1 MKTLPAVLCCSPR
14 CARTEDKA
22 ALDPRPAA
30 PGYVLCWTCRD
41 RAEEYL
47 TSLARLY
54 LDCEAAMI
62 RATGLHDKVSGTSS
76 PGLPL
81 NLVAAEARSRIVAV
95 LAEWAGMVVDER
107 GVDAP
112 KREAG
117 ALVDFLLGQLRWLGA
132 HPAAGDLCDELAD
145 LVHAAD
151 RAAYPSP
158 PRRTQLGRR
167 CLFTECGGVLVGVV
181 HVDRPER
188 SRIECDLDP
197 AAHRWARDQWMAVRR
212 AAKVT
217 PVARPVGMAA

>member
-1 MKTLPAVLCCSPR
+1 MTSGSARGKRNGRLLLWDLDDTLISYSGIGAET
-14 CARTEDKA
+14 ATEVAAA
-22 ALDPRPAA
+22 ALRTPISNQPVRSGRTAWAILLDLLELNGMTADQAAATA
-30 PGYVLCWTCRD
+30 PGL
-41 RAEEYL
+41 
-47 TSLARLY
+47 
-54 LDCEAAMI
+54 
-62 RATGLHDKVSGTSS
+62 
-76 PGLPL
+76 LPEL
-81 NLVAAEARSRIVAV
+81 
-95 LAEWAGMVVDER
+95 AGMVVDER

-117 ALVDFLLGQLRWLGA
+117 ALVDFLLAQLRWLGA

-145 LVHAAD
+145 LVHSAD

-158 PRRTQLGRR
+158 PGRTQLGRR
-167 CLFTECGGVLVGVV
+167 CLFTECGGVLDGVV